1 MDNSTGRERKLP
13 EQAQLGKDQLDELH
27 WGTLSDWAQLVRLP
41 NSFTLISDTTAAS
54 LIVGS
59 FLMPVPAFVL
69 ALLASFCA
77 YWAGMI
83 LNDVVDIEEDRIAR
97 PSRPLPAGRISP
109 VIAGHVANGML
120 LIGPLLI
127 LVATNIYAPQKLWMG
142 AAFGAAVLLSL
153 TVRSYDS
160 PLKRT
165 FIGPVLMGLCRT
177 LNILMAGCCMLAV
190 GKVETAPIAL
200 VWYAGAIG
208 LYIMGVTVY
217 AKREEADSQ
226 AGTLTFGL
234 ILEVAGLVLLAGFPI
249 WSRTEHAWQL
259 DPTMAYPLLM
269 GLIGFTVVQRG
280 MLGINHP
287 VPRKVQLA
295 VRHAILTLILID
307 AAVSAMWA
315 GPWFGGAVALMLM
328 PALVSA
334 LRFRST

>member
-1 MDNSTGRERKLP
+1 VASSTNRERNVD
-13 EQAQLGKDQLDELH
+13 AAADLDELQ
-27 WGTLSDWAQLVRLP
+27 WGTLGDWAQLVRLP

-59 FLMPVPAFVL
+59 YLMPVAAFTL
-69 ALLASFCA
+69 TLLASFCA

-97 PSRPLPAGRISP
+97 PSRPLAAGRISP

-127 LVATNIYAPQKLWMG
+127 LVATTFHTSQKLWMG
-142 AAFGAAVLLSL
+142 AAFASAALLSL
-153 TVRSYDS
+153 TVRSYNS
-160 PLKRT
+160 MLKHT
-165 FIGPVLMGLCRT
+165 FAGPILMGLCRS
-177 LNILMAGCCMLAV
+177 LNILMAGCCMLSV
-190 GKVETAPIAL
+190 GESQVGPIAL
-200 VWYAGAIG
+200 VWFAAAIG

-217 AKREEADSQ
+217 AKREESDSQ
-226 AGTLTFGL
+226 AGTLTLGVM
-234 ILEVAGLVLLAGFPI
+234 LEVAGLVVLAGFPI
-249 WSRTEHAWQL
+249 WSKTEHEWNL
-259 DPTMAYPLLM
+259 DPRLAYPLLM

-280 MLGINHP
+280 VLGINHP

-307 AAVSAMWA
+307 AAVAALWA

-328 PALVSA
+328 PALISA

>member
-1 MDNSTGRERKLP
+1 MDNSTSRERK
-13 EQAQLGKDQLDELH
+13 QLEEADLDELH

-69 ALLASFCA
+69 TLLASFCA

-97 PSRPLPAGRISP
+97 PSRPLPSGRVSP

-127 LVATNIYAPQKLWMG
+127 LVATTVYGSQKLWMG
-142 AAFGAAVLLSL
+142 AAFGAAMLLSV

-160 PLKRT
+160 PLKHT
-165 FIGPVLMGLCRT
+165 VIGPVLMGLCRT

-190 GKVETAPIAL
+190 GDSQVAPVPLA
-200 VWYAGAIG
+200 WYAAAIG
-208 LYIMGVTVY
+208 LYIMGVTIY
-217 AKREEADSQ
+217 AKREEAESQ
-226 AGTLTFGL
+226 AGTLTLGL
-234 ILEVAGLVLLAGFPI
+234 ILEVAGLVLLAGFPV
-249 WSRTEHAWQL
+249 WSGTVYPWQL
-259 DPTMAYPLLM
+259 DPKLAYPLLM

-315 GPWFGGAVALMLM
+315 GPWYGGAVALMLM

>member
-1 MDNSTGRERKLP
+1 MENSTSREPKLN
-13 EQAQLGKDQLDELH
+13 EDTELDDLR

-59 FLMPVPAFVL
+59 YLMPIPAFVL
-69 ALLASFCA
+69 TLLASFCA

-97 PSRPLPAGRISP
+97 PTRPLPAGRISP

-127 LVATNIYAPQKLWMG
+127 LIATTVYTSQKLWMG
-142 AAFGAAVLLSL
+142 AAFASAVLLSL
-153 TVRSYDS
+153 TVRSYNS
-160 PLKRT
+160 ALKHT
-165 FIGPVLMGLCRT
+165 FVGPVLMGLCRS
-177 LNILMAGCCMLAV
+177 LNILMAGCCMLSV
-190 GKVETAPIAL
+190 VQSEVAPIAL
-200 VWYAGAIG
+200 VWYAAAIG
-208 LYIMGVTVY
+208 VYILGVTVY
-217 AKREEADSQ
+217 AKREESDSQ
-226 AGTLTFGL
+226 VGMLTLGL
-234 ILEVAGLVLLAGFPI
+234 IFEVAGLVLLAGFPL
-249 WSRTEHAWQL
+249 WSQTEHAWQL
-259 DPTMAYPLLM
+259 DPRLTYPLLM

-280 MLGINHP
+280 MLGVNHP

-307 AAVSAMWA
+307 AAVAAMWA

>member
-1 MDNSTGRERKLP
+1 MDNSTSRERKLR
-13 EQAQLGKDQLDELH
+13 EEVELDELH
-27 WGTLSDWAQLVRLP
+27 WGTLGDWAQLVRLP
-41 NSFTLISDTTAAS
+41 NSFTLISDTTAAC

-59 FLMPVPAFVL
+59 YLMPIPVFIL
-69 ALLASFCA
+69 TLLASFCA

-83 LNDVVDIEEDRIAR
+83 LNDVVDIEDDRISR

-109 VIAGHVANGML
+109 VIAGHIANGML

-127 LVATNIYAPQKLWMG
+127 LVATTVFTSQKLWMG
-142 AAFGAAVLLSL
+142 AAFASAMLLSL
-153 TVRSYDS
+153 TVRSYNS
-160 PLKRT
+160 ALKDT
-165 FIGPVLMGLCRT
+165 FVGPVLMGLCRS
-177 LNILMAGCCMLAV
+177 LNILMAGCCMLSV
-190 GKVETAPIAL
+190 GESDIAPVAL
-200 VWYAGAIG
+200 VWYAAAIG

-217 AKREEADSQ
+217 AKREESESQ
-226 AGTLTFGL
+226 AGMLTLGL
-234 ILEVAGLVLLAGFPI
+234 ILEVAGLVFLAGFPV
-249 WSRTEHAWQL
+249 WSQTVHEWQL
-259 DPTMAYPLLM
+259 DPKLAYPLLM
-269 GLIGFTVVQRG
+269 GLIGLTVVQRG

-328 PALVSA
+328 PALLSA

>member
-1 MDNSTGRERKLP
+1 MDNSTSHERKLR
-13 EQAQLGKDQLDELH
+13 EQAELDQLH
-27 WGTLSDWAQLVRLP
+27 WGTLGDWAQLVRLP

-59 FLMPVPAFVL
+59 FLMPVPAFAL
-69 ALLASFCA
+69 TLLASFCA

-97 PSRPLPAGRISP
+97 PSRPLPSGRVSP

-127 LVATNIYAPQKLWMG
+127 LIATNIYKSEKLWMG

-160 PLKRT
+160 PLKHT
-165 FIGPVLMGLCRT
+165 FIGPVLMGLCRS
-177 LNILMAGCCMLAV
+177 LNILMAGCCMLSV
-190 GKVETAPIAL
+190 SDSKLTPIAL
-200 VWYAGAIG
+200 VWYAAAIG

-217 AKREEADSQ
+217 ARREEAESQ
-226 AGTLTFGL
+226 AGTLTLGL
-234 ILEVAGLVLLAGFPI
+234 IFEVAGLVLLAGFPI
-249 WSRTEHAWQL
+249 WSGTEHPWQL
-259 DPTMAYPLLM
+259 DPTLAYPLLM

-307 AAVSAMWA
+307 AAVAAMWA

-328 PALVSA
+328 PALISA